1 MMDLGASRGFLN
13 VTGDC
18 GGLGRRYALA
28 TSQPNIE
35 GRFWGG
41 GVVTGGASVSVKS
54 GRTVAWGRQHRSE
67 RSRGRLRNGQ
77 AGERLCGDGCEI
89 SS

>member
-54 GRTVAWGRQHRSE
+54 GCVGKAASE
-67 RSRGRLRNGQ
+67 RARPWPAEERAGGGTALRGWL
-77 AGERLCGDGCEI
+77 
-89 SS
+89 